1 MDSMFSQPCTTSLG
15 YLQNIY
21 NNPVQRKKIFTF
33 LAYLCPGFFPRED
46 PYGTSQT
53 HEMHFATSTMHGGNM
68 ISSIDSTSSMS
79 TMFGT
84 SAMGQQPPPSP
95 DQDAFQ
101 ISDTD
106 GDGLVSETELDTLA
120 QSLAETTGTSV
131 DTDEALASF
140 DTDEDGFLN
149 GEELK
154 GLMDSYG
161 LASSAMVDPETGETL
176 NMESSQISTDAAI
189 SAYTQATTIDQSSLL
204 LETLLSQN
212 SSQAASSLDVNV

>member
-1 MDSMFSQPCTTSLG
+1 MFSQPCTTSLG

-33 LAYLCPGFFPRED
+33 LAYLCPGFFPRKD
-46 PYGTSQT
+46 PNGTSQT
-53 HEMHFATSTMHGGNM
+53 HEIHFAPSTAHGGSM

-84 SAMGQQPPPSP
+84 SAMGQQPPPPP

-106 GDGLVSETELDTLA
+106 GDGLVSESELETLT

-131 DTDEALASF
+131 DTEEALTSF
-140 DTDEDGFLN
+140 DTDEDGSLS

-154 GLMDSYG
+154 SLMDSYG
-161 LASSAMVDPETGETL
+161 FAPSAMVNPETGETL

-189 SAYTQATTIDQSSLL
+189 SAYTQATTIDQSSQL
-204 LETLLSQN
+204 LETLFSQN
-212 SSQAASSLDVNV
+212 SNEAISSLDVNV

>member
-1 MDSMFSQPCTTSLG
+1 
-15 YLQNIY
+15 
-21 NNPVQRKKIFTF
+21 
-33 LAYLCPGFFPRED
+33 
-46 PYGTSQT
+46 
-53 HEMHFATSTMHGGNM
+53 M

-84 SAMGQQPPPSP
+84 SAMGQQPPPPP